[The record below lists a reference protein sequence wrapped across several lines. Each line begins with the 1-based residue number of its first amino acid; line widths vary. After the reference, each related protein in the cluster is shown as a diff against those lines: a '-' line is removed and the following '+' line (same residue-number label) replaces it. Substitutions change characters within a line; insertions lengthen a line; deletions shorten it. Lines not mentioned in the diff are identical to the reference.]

1 MPTHDEV
8 IAAFREDRDD
18 QYVLL
23 LEYANT
29 ASLEERREIA
39 SDVWEVANEYFDDES
54 PTWIVWDSDD
64 ERIAEA
70 LEDARQ
76 SLAWLRKR
84 RGSTSA
90 KGAESR

>member
-1 MPTHDEV
+1 MPTKGEV
-8 IAAFREDRDD
+8 LDAFREDRDD

-23 LEYANT
+23 LEYART

-39 SDVWEVANEYFDDES
+39 SDVWGVADEHGDDES

-70 LEDARQ
+70 LEDAKR
-76 SLAWLRKR
+76 SLDWLGSR
-84 RGSTSA
+84 RTLD
-90 KGAESR
+90 RHR